1 MCRHVPKV
9 PYGSYAPGHLTP
21 QQGRYN
27 TKLSSARQSV
37 ETCFGHLKGR
47 FCRLKEVTLHDP
59 SKIAKLII
67 AGCIL
72 HNLCVIHSDDIEEFM
87 DNNMIVDVN
96 ECENIFQHGVHGV
109 ARRLRLLQQM

>member
-1 MCRHVPKV
+1 L
-9 PYGSYAPGHLTP
+9 A
-21 QQGRYN
+21 
-27 TKLSSARQSV
+27 V
-37 ETCFGHLKGR
+37 E
-47 FCRLKEVTLHDP
+47 EVTFYDP

-72 HNLCVIHSDDIEEFM
+72 HTLCVIHSDDIEEFM
-87 DNNMIVDVN
+87 GNNMIVDVN